1 MAQRRDHLAAIRD
14 WLAGSDPGLLRL
26 MTAAQA
32 VVTIGL
38 ALLAAALASSPHAV
52 FDRRCAVSF

>member
-38 ALLAAALASSPHAV
+38 PCSLL
-52 FDRRCAVSF
+52 R